1 MCLLYSAKYSMVILL
16 DSGALF
22 LYWTFLYQECV
33 SNNRG
38 VVYDLIASHGDVEDM
53 VFFAVLMQGKNQL

>member
-1 MCLLYSAKYSMVILL
+1 MVLYFFT
-16 DSGALF
+16 GHFLF
-22 LYWTFLYQECV
+22 QECV

-53 VFFAVLMQGKNQL
+53 VFFAVLMRGKNHFKKIAFSHVV

>member
-1 MCLLYSAKYSMVILL
+1 MVLYFFT
-16 DSGALF
+16 GHFLF
-22 LYWTFLYQECV
+22 QECV

-53 VFFAVLMQGKNQL
+53 VFFAVLMRGKNHFKKLLFLL

>member
-1 MCLLYSAKYSMVILL
+1 MCSISLL
-16 DSGALF
+16 DIFLF
-22 LYWTFLYQECV
+22 QECV

>member
-1 MCLLYSAKYSMVILL
+1 MFGELTLQIL
-16 DSGALF
+16 SF
-22 LYWTFLYQECV
+22 QECV

-53 VFFAVLMQGKNQL
+53 VFFAVLMQG